1 MIGTSVVSR
10 LCLTSI
16 TSIISVM
23 RDQFTFWTSSVV
35 VKLGSNI
42 SLSLILFLN
51 MLIVIVLLMMI
62 VRLMLLMMI
71 VGFWMR
77 VRSINDTLTR
87 YIKIIVSVKMVR
99 WR

>member
-1 MIGTSVVSR
+1 
-10 LCLTSI
+10 
-16 TSIISVM
+16 
-23 RDQFTFWTSSVV
+23 
-35 VKLGSNI
+35 
-42 SLSLILFLN
+42 

-62 VRLMLLMMI
+62 VRLMLLLMI

-77 VRSINDTLTR
+77 VRSIDNTLTR